1 MPSDFRQHR
10 GPRQGIVGGETVGRT
25 KGTTVTVHTT
35 YESPIGPL
43 LLVGEES
50 AEPGGRTAL
59 AWLTMAGQK
68 NAPAIRPEWEHR
80 PAAFAGI
87 AAQLDAYFA
96 GELTGFDV
104 TFADSG
110 TGSEFKQRIWD
121 ALMAVPYG
129 TTTTY
134 GEIARRVGVPRAE
147 VRALGAAIGAN
158 PVSIV
163 RPCHRVIGAD
173 GSLRGYAGGL
183 ERKRELLTLEGALQ
197 PMLG

>member
-1 MPSDFRQHR
+1 
-10 GPRQGIVGGETVGRT
+10 
-25 KGTTVTVHTT
+25 VTVHTT
-35 YESPIGPL
+35 IDSPIGPL
-43 LLVGEES
+43 LLVGEEP
-50 AEPGGRTAL
+50 ATPGGPVAL

-68 NAPAIRPEWEHR
+68 NAPAIRPEWVHR

-96 GELTGFDV
+96 GDLTEFDV
-104 TFADSG
+104 PFADSG
-110 TGSEFKQRIWD
+110 TGSDFRQRIWD

-134 GEIARRVGVPRAE
+134 GEIARRLGVPRAE

-183 ERKRELLTLEGALQ
+183 ERKRDLLTLEGALQ

>member
-1 MPSDFRQHR
+1 M
-10 GPRQGIVGGETVGRT
+10 
-25 KGTTVTVHTT
+25 TVHTT
-35 YESPIGPL
+35 IDSPVGPL

-59 AWLTMAGQK
+59 SWLTMAGQK
-68 NAPAIRPEWEHR
+68 NAPAIRPEWVHR
-80 PAAFAGI
+80 PAAFTD
-87 AAQLDAYFA
+87 AARQLDAYFA
-96 GELTGFDV
+96 GELTVFDIP
-104 TFADSG
+104 FADSG
-110 TGSEFKQRIWD
+110 TGSEFRQRIWEE
-121 ALMAVPYG
+121 LESIPYG

-134 GEIARRVGVPRAE
+134 GEIARRLGVPRAE

-158 PVSIV
+158 PVSVV

>member
-1 MPSDFRQHR
+1 
-10 GPRQGIVGGETVGRT
+10 
-25 KGTTVTVHTT
+25 VTVHTT
-35 YESPIGPL
+35 IDSPIGPL

-50 AEPGGRTAL
+50 AAPGGRTAL

-68 NAPAIRPEWEHR
+68 NAPAIRQDWVHR
-80 PAAFAGI
+80 PQAFADV
-87 AAQLDAYFA
+87 AAQLGAYFA
-96 GELTGFDV
+96 GELTAFDIPY
-104 TFADSG
+104 ADSG
-110 TGSEFKQRIWD
+110 TGSDFRQRIWD
-121 ALMAVPYG
+121 ALAAVPYG

-134 GEIARRVGVPRAE
+134 GEIAARLGVPRAE
-147 VRALGAAIGAN
+147 IRALGAAIGAN

-173 GSLRGYAGGL
+173 GTLRGYAGGL

>member
-1 MPSDFRQHR
+1 M
-10 GPRQGIVGGETVGRT
+10 
-25 KGTTVTVHTT
+25 TVHTT
-35 YESPIGPL
+35 IDSPIGPL
-43 LLVGEES
+43 LLVGEKS
-50 AEPGGRTAL
+50 AAPGGPTAL

-68 NAPAIRPEWEHR
+68 NAPAIGEDWVHD

-87 AAQLDAYFA
+87 ARQLDAYFT
-96 GELTGFDV
+96 GGLTAFDIP
-104 TFADSG
+104 FADSG
-110 TGSEFKQRIWD
+110 TGSEFRQRIWE
-121 ALMAVPYG
+121 ALEDVPYG

-134 GEIARRVGVPRAE
+134 GEIARRVGVPPAE

-163 RPCHRVIGAD
+163 RPCHRVIGSD
-173 GSLRGYAGGL
+173 GSLKGYAGGL